1 MLDAIRKRFPPPIV
15 FHIDCNGGYDL
26 KEDFDFLSSL
36 DQYELAMIEQPLNP
50 TTGGNAGDLLD
61 HAELASIIKTPI
73 CLDESINSLRS
84 AEQAIELGS
93 AQIFN
98 IKPGR
103 CGGITIALQ
112 IMALAKQYVRPSAHN
127 ISHRKMPS
135 PLVAMVLRCILKVM
149 GVCAPAL

>member
-84 AEQAIELGS
+84 AERAIEFLGVPLPRLKRPLGPS
-93 AQIFN
+93 LEPIVLLDPAQ
-98 IKPGR
+98 P
-103 CGGITIALQ
+103 
-112 IMALAKQYVRPSAHN
+112 VP
-127 ISHRKMPS
+127 
-135 PLVAMVLRCILKVM
+135 VVLE
-149 GVCAPAL
+149 AP

>member
-1 MLDAIRKRFPPPIV
+1 MLTAIRKRFPPPIV

-26 KEDFDFLSSL
+26 KEDMEFLSSL

-84 AEQAIELGS
+84 AERAIELGS
-93 AQIFN
+93 AQVFN

-103 CGGITIALQ
+103 CGGVTTALQ
-112 IMALAKQYVRPSAHN
+112 IMALAKQHVRSCINCTPYRMAMLPSKLGCA
-127 ISHRKMPS
+127 K
-135 PLVAMVLRCILKVM
+135 LRLLKCLGSAGM
-149 GVCAPAL
+149 

>member
-1 MLDAIRKRFPPPIV
+1 MLTAISKRFPPPIV

-26 KEDFDFLSSL
+26 KEDMEFLSSL

-84 AEQAIELGS
+84 AERAIELVS
-93 AQIFN
+93 AQVFN

-103 CGGITIALQ
+103 CGGVTTALQ
-112 IMALAKQYVRPSAHN
+112 IMALAKQHVRSCINCTPYRMAMLPS
-127 ISHRKMPS
+127 K
-135 PLVAMVLRCILKVM
+135 L
-149 GVCAPAL
+149 GCAQNCGS